1 MCLIR
6 NFPSVVKMKSHDMNH
21 DGLLAYLSGSNEIWE
36 RDVVCEM
43 TLFGVLLE
51 SRSEDSVVLIS
62 RYRYRLTA
70 IAEGKYDYHL
80 YLLLVKQDGY
90 RNLRDKK

>member
-1 MCLIR
+1 
-6 NFPSVVKMKSHDMNH
+6 MKSHDMNH
-21 DGLLAYLSGSNEIWE
+21 DGLLSSY
-36 RDVVCEM
+36 RDPMKFENAMVVCEM